1 MLRHVFWIDPIEY
14 YDLEYYQRDLSTAK
28 LHNLH
33 KSDLDRLVFD
43 DLGYVIGMQEKEVDT
58 QLERYNNIK
67 QLRSEGWTYEKIAKI
82 YGVTRNRIRK
92 CELDG
97 EKCYGLLAK
106 ERNE

>member
-1 MLRHVFWIDPIEY
+1 MLRHVFWTDPFED
-14 YDLEYYQRDLSTAK
+14 YDLYMPPRTK
-28 LHNLH
+28 LHSLH

-43 DLGYVIGMQEKEVDT
+43 DLGYVIGMQEEEVDT
-58 QLERYNNIK
+58 QLERYKNIK

-97 EKCYGLLAK
+97 EKCYGSPS
-106 ERNE
+106 N